1 MAFLPLMR
9 IIVFMKEIVVVIGSL
24 TWQRCSQFA
33 TSAFKSAV
41 VCHLGSMGNKKD
53 LSMSKNNTTILKSN
67 LGAQRLTS
75 ISD

>member
-1 MAFLPLMR
+1 MVFLPVMR
-9 IIVFMKEIVVVIGSL
+9 IIVFMKEIDVIGRL

-33 TSAFKSAV
+33 TSALKSAV

-53 LSMSKNNTTILKSN
+53 LSMSKNNTTILNSN